1 MIRIVF
7 SKDNSN
13 CYLENTLEKEK
24 SGSLVAIYQVNAIQE
39 TNGGGLNLRVP

>member
-13 CYLENTLEKEK
+13 CYLENTLEN
-24 SGSLVAIYQVNAIQE
+24 SGSLVTIYQVNAIQE
-39 TNGGGLNLRVP
+39 TNGGGLNLRVS

>member
-13 CYLENTLEKEK
+13 CYLENTLEKEEWK
-24 SGSLVAIYQVNAIQE
+24 SSSHLSG
-39 TNGGGLNLRVP
+39 